1 MMRIAKSC
9 KALLLAVVAS
19 QLVACSLL
27 SSNKA
32 PKPQVLAPSASR
44 VALSPAWTAQIGKL
58 GDVQLRPQV
67 NGNALT
73 VVTATGA
80 VTSLDAETGAVLWQ
94 AKLGESLVAGVG
106 GDGRVFAVVT
116 AQNDVVALRD
126 GQVIWRRALPG
137 RSFTPPL
144 VAGGRVFVLAAD
156 RALYAFDAESGAP
169 IWDRPGA
176 EGEALALRQ
185 ALLLTAVGDT
195 LVTGFSGRVM
205 GVNPDTGSLRWETP
219 VAVPRGINDIE
230 RLVDVLA
237 PFSRQGGGLCV
248 QAFQTAI
255 GCVDTVSGATLWT
268 QRHNGAQGVGGDV
281 DAIYGVDVSGRLQAW
296 DRVDG
301 KQKWLSD
308 RLRHRQ
314 LSAPLGL
321 GRAVA
326 VGDSTG
332 LLHLLDR
339 EDGSELTRWQVGKS
353 ALRAP
358 LLVGQTLV
366 VIAED
371 GSVQGL
377 RLGEGALP

>member
-1 MMRIAKSC
+1 MRIAKSC

-73 VVTATGA
+73 VATAAGA

-126 GQVIWRRALPG
+126 GQVIWHRALPG

-237 PFSRQGGGLCV
+237 PFSRQGGGLCA

-255 GCVDTVSGATLWT
+255 GCVDAVSGATLWT

>member
-1 MMRIAKSC
+1 MRIAKSC

-73 VVTATGA
+73 VATATGA

-255 GCVDTVSGATLWT
+255 GCVDAVSGATLWT

>member
-1 MMRIAKSC
+1 MRIAKSF
-9 KALLLAVVAS
+9 KALLLTVVAS

-44 VALSPAWTAQIGKL
+44 VALNPVWTAQIGKL

-73 VVTATGA
+73 VATATGA
-80 VTSLDAETGAVLWQ
+80 VMSLDTETGAVLWQ

-156 RALYAFDAESGAP
+156 RALYAFDAESGSP
-169 IWDRPGA
+169 IWDRPGV

-205 GVNPDTGSLRWETP
+205 GINPDTGSLRWETP

-237 PFSRQGGGLCV
+237 PFSRQGSGLCV

-255 GCVDTVSGATLWT
+255 GCVHATSGATLWT
-268 QRHNGAQGVGGDV
+268 QRHNGAQGVGGDA
-281 DAIYGVDVSGRLQAW
+281 DAIYSVDVSGRLQAW

-308 RLRHRQ
+308 RLRYRQ

-321 GRAVA
+321 ERAVA

-371 GSVQGL
+371 GLVQGL
-377 RLGEGALP
+377 RLGQGVLP

>member
-1 MMRIAKSC
+1 MRIAKSC

>member
-1 MMRIAKSC
+1 MRIAKSC

-73 VVTATGA
+73 VATAAGA

-237 PFSRQGGGLCV
+237 PFSRQGGGLCA

-255 GCVDTVSGATLWT
+255 GCVDAVSGATLWT

>member
-1 MMRIAKSC
+1 MRIAKSC

-73 VVTATGA
+73 VATATGA

-255 GCVDTVSGATLWT
+255 GCVDAVSGTTLWT

>member
-27 SSNKA
+27 SGNKA

-73 VVTATGA
+73 VATATGA

-156 RALYAFDAESGAP
+156 RALYAFDAEGGAP

-255 GCVDTVSGATLWT
+255 GCVDAVSGATLWT

-314 LSAPLGL
+314 LSAPLSL

>member
-1 MMRIAKSC
+1 MRIAKSC

-27 SSNKA
+27 SSSKA

-73 VVTATGA
+73 VATATGA

-126 GQVIWRRALPG
+126 GQVIWHRALPG

-255 GCVDTVSGATLWT
+255 GCVDAVSGATLWT